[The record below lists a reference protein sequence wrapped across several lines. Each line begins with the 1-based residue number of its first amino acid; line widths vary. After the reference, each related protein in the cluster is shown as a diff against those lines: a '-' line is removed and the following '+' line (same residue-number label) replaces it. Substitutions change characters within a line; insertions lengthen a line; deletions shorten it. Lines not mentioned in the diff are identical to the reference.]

1 MYSKEQEKYY
11 DRLSQQ
17 VLQERNLATWLASL
31 PEGAEVESLM
41 RALED
46 LLRYHEWRYYVKD
59 DPVISDYEYD
69 LLMKRLEALEKRYP
83 EYASADS
90 PTQRVG
96 SDLLSEFPSR
106 EHLFPLLSL
115 ANSYDSADLREF
127 DAQLKRLLNLPE
139 GEKIEYSVEPKFDG
153 SSLGVVYED
162 DRFSWA
168 ATRGDGVMGEEI
180 TANAKVIRSIPLR
193 AAFSSKGIYR
203 AEVRG
208 EVLMRKDEFVKVNAE
223 REENGESL
231 FANPRNAAAGS
242 LRMKDPREVAR
253 RRLVLITY
261 RLGYVGDERGREIS
275 MPFDRHSEA
284 VAWLTELGFRT
295 PKQPEELKVCQ
306 GIEEAIA
313 HCEAWE
319 RKRDSYP
326 FEIDGM
332 VLKVNRF
339 DLQERCGH
347 TAHHPRWAMAFKFK
361 ARQATTRLVDVVFQ
375 VGRTGAITPV
385 GKLEP
390 VSLAGATISSVSLHN
405 EDFIRER
412 DLKIGDKVLL
422 ERAGDVIPYI
432 VKAMVDLRSGD
443 ERDIVFPVFCPVNH
457 TGKPVKL
464 VREEGEAVWRCPDC
478 VCGQQTLRKL
488 VFFAS
493 KDGMDIDGMGEAI
506 VKRFFDLGWLHTFAD
521 FYRLPFG
528 KIKELEGF
536 GEKSAGN
543 LLRAVEKSK
552 SNPLHRL
559 LQSLSIHHLG
569 PKAARLLAARIK
581 DVFEL
586 AEWNA
591 ERFQDIPEVGPII
604 ARKVMEYFARK
615 ENIELLR
622 ELEELGVNVKQTAED
637 LPASERQGPLAGKTI
652 LFTGSLQQ
660 LSRKEAKSL
669 AERAGA
675 RVLSGLSSKLD
686 VLVVGEKPGSKLRK
700 AKDLGTVDI
709 WSEQQFLDKVNN
721 NRS

>member
-11 DRLSQQ
+11 YDLSRQI
-17 VLQERNLATWLASL
+17 LKEGDLSAWLDHL
-31 PEGAEVESLM
+31 PKGPEVEALM
-41 RALED
+41 RDLED

-69 LLMKRLEALEKRYP
+69 VLMKRLEALEKRYP

-96 SDLLSEFPSR
+96 SDLLSEFPNR

-115 ANSYDSADLREF
+115 ANSYDPADLREF
-127 DAQLKRLLNLPE
+127 DAQVKRLLNLSS
-139 GEKIEYSVEPKFDG
+139 GEKIAYSVEPKFDG
-153 SSLGVVYED
+153 SSLGVTYEG

-168 ATRGDGVMGEEI
+168 ATRGDGIVGEEI

-208 EVLMRKDEFVKVNAE
+208 EVLIRKDEFVKVNAE
-223 REENGESL
+223 REEQGESL

-253 RRLVLITY
+253 RRLVLIAY
-261 RLGYVGDERGREIS
+261 RLGYVGNERGEAIPL
-275 MPFDRHSEA
+275 PFDKHSEA

-295 PKQPEELKVCQ
+295 PQQPDELKVCL

-313 HCEAWE
+313 HCEDWE
-319 RKRDSYP
+319 RKRDAYP

-332 VLKVNRF
+332 VLKVDRF
-339 DLQERCGH
+339 DWQQRCGY

-390 VSLAGATISSVSLHN
+390 VNLAGATISSVSLHN

-432 VKAMVDLRSGD
+432 VKALVDLRDGT
-443 ERDIVFPVFCPVNH
+443 ERQIVFPEYCPVND
-457 TGKPVKL
+457 TDEPVKL
-464 VREEGEAVWRCPDC
+464 VREEGEAVWRCPHC

-506 VKRFFDLGWLHTFAD
+506 VRRFFDLGWLSTFAD
-521 FYRLPFG
+521 FYRLPFDE
-528 KIKELEGF
+528 IKQLEGF
-536 GEKSAGN
+536 GEKSADN
-543 LLRAVEKSK
+543 LRRAVEKSK
-552 SNPLHRL
+552 TNPLYRL

-569 PKAARLLAARIK
+569 PKAAKLLAARVK

-586 AEWNA
+586 ATWEA
-591 ERFQDIPEVGPII
+591 ERFQDIPEIGPIL
-604 ARKVMEYFARK
+604 ARKVMAYFAEE
-615 ENIELLR
+615 ENIKVLR
-622 ELEELGVNVKQTAED
+622 ELEALGVNVRQTAED
-637 LPASERQGPLAGKTI
+637 LPVSERQGPLAGKTI
-652 LFTGSLQQ
+652 LFTGSLRQM
-660 LSRKEAKSL
+660 SRKEAKSL

-675 RVLSGLSSKLD
+675 RVLSGVSSKLD
-686 VLVVGEKPGSKLRK
+686 ILVVGEKPGSKLRK
-700 AKDLGTVDI
+700 AKELGSVQI
-709 WSEQQFLDKVNN
+709 WSEQQFLDEVNQTTP
-721 NRS
+721 